1 MLLVKMIVL
10 ILLLM
15 VVISLFSGLFFL
27 VKDKGQTKRTVN
39 ALSIRIG
46 LSILIIVVVM
56 IAAATGVI
64 DFNQN
69 PIYDSATPQETSPQ

>member
-46 LSILIIVVVM
+46 LSILIIVVIM

-64 DFNQN
+64 EFN
-69 PIYDSATPQETSPQ
+69 DSPFRTSPISQESNG